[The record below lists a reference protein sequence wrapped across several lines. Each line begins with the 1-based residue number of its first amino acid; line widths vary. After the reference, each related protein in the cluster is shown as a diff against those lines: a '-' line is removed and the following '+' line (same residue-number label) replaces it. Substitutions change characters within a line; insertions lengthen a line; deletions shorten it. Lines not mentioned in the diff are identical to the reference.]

1 MNDLL
6 NQISICIERG
16 KVSAQSPHPAD
27 MKGLAGAIELTEN
40 ALINKIPAKDIL
52 ENGLL
57 KGMQKVGEKF
67 RDGKIFIPEVLISAK
82 AMSSAMELLKPYFLS
97 GEIKLK
103 GKVILGTVT
112 GDLHDIGKNILRMV
126 LEGGG
131 WQVIDLGVN
140 VNAEKFIDSL
150 REHNAKIIGLSALLT
165 TTMQNMEVII
175 KSIRE
180 NFNDVVIVVGG
191 APLNKE
197 FADNIKADA
206 YFPAPQGMLD
216 HIDKLFNDNN
226 QGYD

>member
-1 MNDLL
+1 MNNLL

-140 VNAEKFIDSL
+140 VNAENFIDSL

-197 FADNIKADA
+197 FADIIKADA

>member
-27 MKGLAGAIELTEN
+27 MKGLAGAIELTKE
-40 ALINKIPAKDIL
+40 ALNNKIPAKDIL
-52 ENGLL
+52 DNGLL
-57 KGMQKVGEKF
+57 KGMQRVGEKF

-82 AMSSAMELLKPYFLS
+82 AMNSAMELLKPYFLS
-97 GEIKLK
+97 GEINLK

-140 VNAEKFIDSL
+140 VNADKFINSIK
-150 REHNAKIIGLSALLT
+150 EHNAKIIGLSALLT
-165 TTMQNMEVII
+165 TTMQNMEAIV
-175 KSIRE
+175 KSIKVI
-180 NFNDVVIVVGG
+180 FDDVVIVVGG
-191 APLNKE
+191 APLNRE
-197 FADNIKADA
+197 FADKISADA

-216 HIDKLFNDNN
+216 YIDNLFNNSN
-226 QGYD
+226 HSYE